1 MSFCIFHSCF
11 VLWRRT
17 FDISKRRTISLT
29 NLTRSFAL
37 CEKGQRKMERLC
49 ATSVGASVA
58 FHELAH
64 RKLWD
69 WRSTQHNMFLDTTT
83 YQCYSAC
90 NGRIQKATSAKS
102 FQLQS
107 VAILRHKLEWPLI
120 SLSLSCS
127 MYNIYIWYSPH
138 QRRHV
143 RQSMTSMHGAFCF
156 GLGEKFSVK
165 WNSLSFVFSL
175 CVLQPSD

>member
-58 FHELAH
+58 FMSLPIESCEIEEVLNTTCF
-64 RKLWD
+64 L
-69 WRSTQHNMFLDTTT
+69 TQLH
-83 YQCYSAC
+83 
-90 NGRIQKATSAKS
+90 TSATVLATAVSKKQQAQRAFNCRAWQFWGTNLNGLS
-102 FQLQS
+102 SL
-107 VAILRHKLEWPLI
+107 

-127 MYNIYIWYSPH
+127 MYNIYIYDILH
-138 QRRHV
+138 IKDD
-143 RQSMTSMHGAFCF
+143 MF
-156 GLGEKFSVK
+156 GKVWQACMGHFVLGWVK
-165 WNSLSFVFSL
+165 SSL
-175 CVLQPSD
+175 